1 MKRIFSRG
9 LNFHGQCGLGQ
20 DMYYSL
26 EKFTELRMNLPIKR
40 IVSNVG
46 HTLALDENQKTVY
59 FWGFNW
65 DLRSFFRTAAAYNFL
80 PRFLQFLKVRGKF
93 KN

>member
-20 DMYYSL
+20 DVYYSL
-26 EKFTELRMNLPIKR
+26 EKFTELKIKLPIKK

-46 HTLALDENQKTVY
+46 HTLALDENQKNVY

-65 DLRSFFRTAAAYNFL
+65 DLRSFFRTAASYNSF
-80 PRFLQFLKVRGKF
+80 PRAFQILKVK
-93 KN
+93 KY